1 MASELAGIITGEYQ
15 KSAKAKHFQKKSAEK
30 TLNEL
35 PEVGK

>member
-15 KSAKAKHFQKKSAEK
+15 KSAKAEHYQRKEAEK